1 MHAKGK
7 VADPR
12 VELQDGPVR
21 QDMLAREVT
30 GDEKAVWWA
39 RAIEAFPGYA
49 EHQTNTDR
57 EIPVL
62 VLSQLP
68 SSTDMAHRTD
78 HGARWP

>member
-1 MHAKGK
+1 
-7 VADPR
+7 
-12 VELQDGPVR
+12 VR

-62 VLSQLP
+62 VLEP
-68 SSTDMAHRTD
+68 ATDMAHRTD